1 MGKYLLQATYTQAGL
16 VGLLKEGGT
25 SGRAAL
31 ASTIEGAGGSLE
43 SLYYAF
49 GGRDLYITADLPDDA
64 TATAISLNIGAAGA
78 LSVDVTVLLTPETV
92 DEAIKKD
99 VTYRAPELSGSSQR
113 GCPQSQ
119 GNLHPNPPPSPK
131 GVFRSLLP

>member
-25 SGRAAL
+25 SRRAAL

-92 DEAIKKD
+92 DEAIKKN
-99 VTYRAPELSGSSQR
+99 VPYRAPGA
-113 GCPQSQ
+113 
-119 GNLHPNPPPSPK
+119 
-131 GVFRSLLP
+131 

>member
-1 MGKYLLQATYTQAGL
+1 MGKYLLHATYTQAGL

-25 SGRAAL
+25 SRRAAL

-64 TATAISLNIGAAGA
+64 TATAVSLNIEHRRRRC
-78 LSVDVTVLLTPETV
+78 P
-92 DEAIKKD
+92 
-99 VTYRAPELSGSSQR
+99 QR
-113 GCPQSQ
+113 GRNRTPHAGDRGRSNQE
-119 GNLHPNPPPSPK
+119 GRVLPRP
-131 GVFRSLLP
+131 RSLIGRSHSGC